1 MADEQQEPKLIIDS
15 DWKSQAEAE
24 RQKLADQAKQ
34 KAEQAAERDLPPAD
48 ILGIVQILATQALL
62 YMGAFPDPQTGR
74 AMVAMDLAKF
84 HVDLLG
90 VLDDKTKGNLTEEEH
105 EVVSQTAH
113 ELRQQYVEVNKA
125 VEKAIAEGRAK
136 QVDIGQGGGGF
147 GGPGGGMPGGGGMAG
162 M

>member
-1 MADEQQEPKLIIDS
+1 VADQHNEPKLIIDS

-24 RQKLADQAKQ
+24 RQKLADQEKL
-34 KAEQAAERDLPPAD
+34 KAQQEAERELPPAD

-90 VLDDKTKGNLTEEEH
+90 TLEEKTKGNLNEEEE
-105 EVVSQTAH
+105 EVVKQTAH
-113 ELRQQYVEVNKA
+113 ELRLQFVEVNKA
-125 VEKAIAEGRAK
+125 VEKAIAEGRAQ
-136 QVDIGQGGGGF
+136 QVDVGKGGGR
-147 GGPGGGMPGGGGMAG
+147 GPGITSH
-162 M
+162 

>member
-1 MADEQQEPKLIIDS
+1 MADEKDQPKLIIDS

-24 RQKLADQAKQ
+24 RQKLAEQAKK

-48 ILGIVQILATQALL
+48 VMGIVQILATQALL

-90 VLDDKTKGNLTEEEH
+90 VLEEKTKGNLTDEEQ

-113 ELRQQYVEVNKA
+113 ELRLQFVEVNKA

-136 QVDIGQGGGGF
+136 QVDMSQGARGMTMPPGPA
-147 GGPGGGMPGGGGMAG
+147 GGPLGG
-162 M
+162 

>member
-1 MADEQQEPKLIIDS
+1 MAEEQEQPKLIIDS

-24 RQKLADQAKQ
+24 RQKLAEQAKQ
-34 KAEQAAERDLPPAD
+34 KAEQAAERELPPAD
-48 ILGIVQILATQALL
+48 VLGIVQILATQALL

-90 VLDDKTKGNLTEEEH
+90 VLEEKTKGNLTEQEQ

-113 ELRQQYVEVNKA
+113 ELRLQFVEVNKA
-125 VEKAIAEGRAK
+125 VEKAIAEGRAT
-136 QVDIGQGGGGF
+136 QVDASQAGSM
-147 GGPGGGMPGGGGMAG
+147 GGPGGGTPGM
-162 M
+162 

>member
-1 MADEQQEPKLIIDS
+1 MADENDQPKLIIDS

-24 RQKLADQAKQ
+24 RQKLAEQAKQ
-34 KAEQAAERDLPPAD
+34 KAEQAADRDLPPAD
-48 ILGIVQILATQALL
+48 VLGIVQILATQALL

-90 VLDDKTKGNLTEEEH
+90 VLEEKTKGNLTDEEQ

-113 ELRQQYVEVNKA
+113 ELRLQYVEVNKA

-136 QVDIGQGGGGF
+136 QVDMGK
-147 GGPGGGMPGGGGMAG
+147 GGGMGMSPGPKGGPFGG
-162 M
+162 

>member
-1 MADEQQEPKLIIDS
+1 MADQENESKLIIDS

-24 RQKLADQAKQ
+24 RQKLSDQANE
-34 KAEQAAERDLPPAD
+34 KAEQASERDLPPAD

-90 VLDDKTKGNLTEEEH
+90 TLEEKTKGNLNEEEQ
-105 EVVSQTAH
+105 EIVTQTAH
-113 ELRQQYVEVNKA
+113 ELRLQFVEVNKA
-125 VEKAIAEGRAK
+125 VGKAIAEGRAK
-136 QVDIGQGGGGF
+136 QVDIGQGGGQPGM
-147 GGPGGGMPGGGGMAG
+147 GMGPGISGS
-162 M
+162 

>member
-1 MADEQQEPKLIIDS
+1 MADEQEQPKLIIDS

-24 RQKLADQAKQ
+24 RQKLAEQAKQ
-34 KAEQAAERDLPPAD
+34 KAEQAGERDLPPAD
-48 ILGIVQILATQALL
+48 VLGIVQILATQALL

-90 VLDDKTKGNLTEEEH
+90 VLEEKTKGNLTEQEQ

-113 ELRQQYVEVNKA
+113 ELRLQYVEVNKA
-125 VEKAIAEGRAK
+125 VNQAIADGRAK
-136 QVDIGQGGGGF
+136 QVDIGQAGR
-147 GGPGGGMPGGGGMAG
+147 GPGAPGTPGL
-162 M
+162 